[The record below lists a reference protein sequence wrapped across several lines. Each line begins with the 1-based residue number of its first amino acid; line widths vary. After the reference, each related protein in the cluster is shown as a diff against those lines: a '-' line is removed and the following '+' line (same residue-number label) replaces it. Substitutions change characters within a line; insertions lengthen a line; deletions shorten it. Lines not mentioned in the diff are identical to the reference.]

1 MQTPQRS
8 THPSLLRVEA
18 DHVGVDYN
26 GTIALYDATLALQ
39 AGCICGLVGMNGAG
53 KTTLFKVLMGFL
65 RPTRGT
71 VRING
76 MALRDA
82 QRAQAVAY
90 VPQNE
95 SIDPDFP
102 ISVEEVVMMGR
113 YGGMNLLWASPDFKD
128 KSIGVTP

>member
-1 MQTPQRS
+1 
-8 THPSLLRVEA
+8 
-18 DHVGVDYN
+18 
-26 GTIALYDATLALQ
+26 
-39 AGCICGLVGMNGAG
+39 
-53 KTTLFKVLMGFL
+53 
-65 RPTRGT
+65 
-71 VRING
+71 
-76 MALRDA
+76 
-82 QRAQAVAY
+82 